1 VSGLT
6 PRGDGRGNNLFY
18 SQIEIGRLANVRF
31 TSERGHASV
40 SFNQLVGAL
49 LKR

>member
-6 PRGDGRGNNLFY
+6 PRGDGRGYNSSY

-31 TSERGHASV
+31 TPKADIRSAKTDVRFV
-40 SFNQLVGAL
+40 P
-49 LKR
+49 